1 MNTELENNDNNFKKD
16 FLKLMNHSI
25 FRNTVENVREYK
37 DIKLVTIET
46 RRWYLVSD

>member
-1 MNTELENNDNNFKKD
+1 MNAELKNNNNNFKKD
-16 FLKLMNHSI
+16 FLKLMNNSI